1 MVHVA
6 RYGGA
11 TRLVKAKRTT
21 AVLRFMQMLLLNE
34 GFGRLVVAERF
45 RIVNLS
51 ELLEILDRWIGASS
65 TGEGSHLLSF
75 LDFFKEI

>member
-11 TRLVKAKRTT
+11 TGLVKAKRTT

-34 GFGRLVVAERF
+34 GFSRLVVSERLWV
-45 RIVNLS
+45 VNLS
-51 ELLEILDRWIGASS
+51 ELLEILDRWISASS
-65 TGEGSHLLSF
+65 TGEGSHLLGF
-75 LDFFKEI
+75 LNFSKEI